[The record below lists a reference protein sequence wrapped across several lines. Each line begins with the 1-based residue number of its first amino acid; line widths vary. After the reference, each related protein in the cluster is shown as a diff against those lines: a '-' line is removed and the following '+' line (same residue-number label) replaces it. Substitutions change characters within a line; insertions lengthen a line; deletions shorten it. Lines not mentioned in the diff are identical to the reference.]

1 MRFLRI
7 HVNKNPT
14 LLPCCSIKNPAEVRL
29 VLLLI
34 QILNYMWIKAMFLN
48 RHKVHQDCFLNAIC
62 FEASWLTLKFT
73 AIIFSKILSAPA
85 MFVMYVLAVPPL
97 WTTIL

>member
-1 MRFLRI
+1 M
-7 HVNKNPT
+7 KKTT
-14 LLPCCSIKNPAEVRL
+14 LLPCRSIKNPAEVRL

-34 QILNYMWIKAMFLN
+34 QILDYMWIKAMFLN
-48 RHKVHQDCFLNAIC
+48 RHEVHQDCFLNVVC
-62 FEASWLTLKFT
+62 FDASWLTLKFT

-97 WTTIL
+97 WVTIV